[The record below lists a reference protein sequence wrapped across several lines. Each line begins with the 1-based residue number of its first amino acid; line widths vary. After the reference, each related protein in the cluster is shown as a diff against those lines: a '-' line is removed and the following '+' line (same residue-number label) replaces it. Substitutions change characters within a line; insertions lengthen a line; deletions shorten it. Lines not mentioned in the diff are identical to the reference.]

1 MTHETSLNIASM
13 VAWPW
18 LAPAALAESSGAP
31 TAQCATDQMPG
42 WTLTPADRR
51 YRGTGSRFNALS
63 MTISRCASGRLPQSA
78 VLLLSISG
86 SCVSTAYAQ
95 ADTQPPAEATTLDTL
110 KVQGQRER
118 LLDAPATVGSRL
130 GLTQRQ
136 TPASLQVIDQGDIA
150 RQGARTTSEVF
161 DMVAGAMVGN
171 VPGNPAVV
179 TMRGFSGN
187 TVSVLHDGVRLGTST
202 IVTRNLDT
210 FGLERVE
217 VLRGPASVLYG
228 EGALGGVINLVSR
241 KPQLGAPSMEGMLG
255 LGSFNTWRG
264 GFDVNKPISDTVA
277 VRGFVSRLRSDSLND
292 IDNNQTD
299 LLTVGGSL
307 LWRPGTGVAMLF
319 SFEHAEDDS
328 TGTYQG
334 SPMVPADVARSPSH
348 VVRSTSGLVVD
359 KATRHLNYNPLGAT
373 SGAKSDL
380 LRWRMDLPLGNNW
393 SLQNDLSWYQADRDF
408 FYSDNW
414 IYNRA
419 SGQFSRTAERIR
431 HDQRFWN
438 ERLALSFDGQVGGH
452 RNRFTTGVEHNDTD
466 FYNPRQT
473 GVTTPVSLLDPQ
485 LGVFPDGAAGNFPG
499 AGNNVIFDSRL
510 RTSAVFA
517 ENALNLTDRWILLAG
532 ARFEKIALSRDIRD
546 LNTGSAESFRPDYSP
561 FSWRVGTVFDLTP
574 DVQVY
579 GQYAT
584 AVSPVSTLL
593 TMRPAAGVFDLS
605 KGTSLEAG
613 VKASAWDKRVELTAA
628 AYRIERD
635 NILTRDPANP
645 SISVQGGE
653 QSSQGVEFSAQAQM
667 TRGLRLDLAAAYGTA
682 RYDRLLEVGGADRSG
697 NRPINV
703 PNGTAS
709 LAASYRFPSVPL
721 SIGASGR
728 NVGGFYTDNANTIHV
743 RGYTSFDAWVGYD
756 WQRVSA
762 VLRVR
767 NLSDELYGT
776 YSGYPSTHIYLGAPR
791 SVELTLR
798 TRF

>member
-1 MTHETSLNIASM
+1 MTYRFA
-13 VAWPW
+13 
-18 LAPAALAESSGAP
+18 SGALL
-31 TAQCATDQMPG
+31 QK
-42 WTLTPADRR
+42 
-51 YRGTGSRFNALS
+51 
-63 MTISRCASGRLPQSA
+63 SA
-78 VLLLSISG
+78 LLLSICAVLS
-86 SCVSTAYAQ
+86 SAAH
-95 ADTQPPAEATTLDTL
+95 ADTRDQRPPADTTTLDTL
-110 KVQGQRER
+110 KVQGQRQR
-118 LLDAPATVGSRL
+118 LLDSPEAVGSRL
-130 GLTQRQ
+130 GLTQRE
-136 TPASLQVIDQGDIA
+136 TPASIQVIDQNAIA
-150 RQGARTTSEVF
+150 TQGARTTSEVF
-161 DMVAGAMVGN
+161 DMVGGAMVGN

-228 EGALGGVINLVSR
+228 EGALGGAINLVSR
-241 KPQLGAPSMEGMLG
+241 KPQLGVTSMEGMLG
-255 LGSFNTWRG
+255 VGSFNTRRA
-264 GFDVNKPISDTVA
+264 GFDVNKPLSDTVA
-277 VRGFVSRLRSDSLND
+277 VRGFVSRLRSDSLDD
-292 IDNNQTD
+292 IDSNQTD

-307 LWRPGTGVAMLF
+307 LWRADSGMSMLF

-334 SPMVPADVARSPSH
+334 SPMVPADVALRPSH
-348 VVRSTSGLVVD
+348 VVRSADGFVVD
-359 KATRHLNYNPLGAT
+359 EATRHVNYNPLGAT
-373 SGAKSDL
+373 TGANSDL
-380 LRWRMDLPLGNNW
+380 LRWRLELPLGDRW

-419 SGQFSRTAERIR
+419 TGQFSRTAERIR
-431 HDQRFWN
+431 HDQQTWN

-452 RNRFTTGVEHNDTD
+452 RNRFTAGLEHSDTD

-473 GVTTPVSLLDPQ
+473 GVTTPVSPLDPV
-485 LGVFPDGAAGNFPG
+485 LGIFPDDSAANFPG

-510 RTSAVFA
+510 RTSALFV
-517 ENALNLTDRWILLAG
+517 ENALNVTDRWILLAG
-532 ARFEKIALSRDIRD
+532 ARTEKIKLSRDIRD
-546 LNTGSAESFRPDYSP
+546 LNAGTSQSFRPDYDP
-561 FSWRVGTVFDLTP
+561 FSWRVGTVFDVTP
-574 DVQVY
+574 DVQLY
-579 GQYAT
+579 GQYST

-605 KGTSLEAG
+605 KGKSLEAG
-613 VKASAWDKRVELTAA
+613 IKATAWDKRLELTAA

-635 NILTRDPANP
+635 NILTRDPTNP

-653 QSSQGVEFSAQAQM
+653 QSSQGVELSAQAQV

-682 RYDRLLEVGGADRSG
+682 RYDKLLEAGGADRTG
-697 NRPINV
+697 NRPTNV

-709 LAASYRFPSVPL
+709 FAASYRFLGLPL

-743 RGYTSFDAWVGYD
+743 RGHTTFDAWVGYD

-767 NLSDELYGT
+767 NLTDELYGT

>member
-1 MTHETSLNIASM
+1 
-13 VAWPW
+13 
-18 LAPAALAESSGAP
+18 
-31 TAQCATDQMPG
+31 
-42 WTLTPADRR
+42 
-51 YRGTGSRFNALS
+51 
-63 MTISRCASGRLPQSA
+63 
-78 VLLLSISG
+78 LLSICAVLS
-86 SCVSTAYAQ
+86 SAAH
-95 ADTQPPAEATTLDTL
+95 ADTPDQRPPADTTTLDTL
-110 KVQGQRER
+110 KVQGQRQR
-118 LLDAPATVGSRL
+118 LLDSPEAVGSRL
-130 GLTQRQ
+130 GLTQRE
-136 TPASLQVIDQGDIA
+136 TPASIQVIDQNAIA
-150 RQGARTTSEVF
+150 TQGARTTSEVF
-161 DMVAGAMVGN
+161 DMVGGAMVGN

-228 EGALGGVINLVSR
+228 EGALGGAINLVSR
-241 KPQLGAPSMEGMLG
+241 KPQLGATSMEGMLG
-255 LGSFNTWRG
+255 VGSFNTWRAG
-264 GFDVNKPISDTVA
+264 LDVNKPLSDTVA
-277 VRGFVSRLRSDSLND
+277 VRGFISRLRSDSLDD
-292 IDNNQTD
+292 IDNNQAD

-307 LWRPGTGVAMLF
+307 LWRADSGMSMLF

-334 SPMVPADVARSPSH
+334 SPMVPASVARSPSH
-348 VVRSTSGLVVD
+348 VVRSADGFVVD
-359 KATRHLNYNPLGAT
+359 EATRYVNYNPLGAT
-373 SGAKSDL
+373 TGANSDL
-380 LRWRMDLPLGNNW
+380 LRWRLELPLGNHW

-419 SGQFSRTAERIR
+419 TGQFSRTAERIQ
-431 HDQRFWN
+431 HDQQTWN

-452 RNRFTTGVEHNDTD
+452 RNRFTAGVEYNDTD
-466 FYNPRQT
+466 FHNPRQT
-473 GVTTPVSLLDPQ
+473 GVTTPVSPLDPV
-485 LGVFPDGAAGNFPG
+485 LGVFPDGSAANFPG

-517 ENALNLTDRWILLAG
+517 ESALNVTDRWILLAG
-532 ARFEKIALSRDIRD
+532 ARTEKIKLSRDIRD
-546 LNTGSAESFRPDYSP
+546 LNTGTSQSFRPDYDP

-574 DVQVY
+574 DVQLY
-579 GQYAT
+579 GQYST

-605 KGTSLEAG
+605 KGKSLEAG
-613 VKASAWDKRVELTAA
+613 IKATAWDKRLELTAA

-635 NILTRDPANP
+635 NILTRDPTNP

-653 QSSQGVEFSAQAQM
+653 QSSQGVELSAQAQV

-682 RYDRLLEVGGADRSG
+682 RYDKLLEAGGADRTG
-697 NRPINV
+697 NRPTNV

-709 LAASYRFPSVPL
+709 LAVSYRFLGLPL

-743 RGYTSFDAWVGYD
+743 RGHTTFDAWVGYD

-767 NLSDELYGT
+767 NLTDELYGT

>member
-1 MTHETSLNIASM
+1 
-13 VAWPW
+13 
-18 LAPAALAESSGAP
+18 
-31 TAQCATDQMPG
+31 
-42 WTLTPADRR
+42 
-51 YRGTGSRFNALS
+51 
-63 MTISRCASGRLPQSA
+63 MTISNFISA
-78 VLLLSISG
+78 GMPRKGALLLAISA
-86 SCVSTAYAQ
+86 SCAPSAYAQ
-95 ADTQPPAEATTLDTL
+95 TDHQQPPAEATTLDTL
-110 KVQGQRER
+110 QVQGQYQR
-118 LLDAPATVGSRL
+118 LLDAPEAIGSRL
-130 GLTQRQ
+130 GLSQRE
-136 TPASLQVIDQGDIA
+136 TPASLQVIDQSDIA
-150 RQGARTTSEVF
+150 QQGARTTSEVF

-187 TVSVLHDGVRLGTST
+187 TVSVLHDGVRLGAST

-228 EGALGGVINLVSR
+228 EGALGGAINLVSR
-241 KPQLGAPSMEGMLG
+241 KPQLAATSMEGMLG
-255 LGSFNTWRG
+255 VGSFNTWRA
-264 GFDVNKPISDTVA
+264 GFDVNTPLSDTVA

-292 IDNNQTD
+292 IDDNQTD

-307 LWRPGTGVAMLF
+307 LWRPGTGMSMLF

-334 SPMVPADVARSPSH
+334 APMVPADVARSPSH
-348 VVRSTSGLVVD
+348 VVRSTDGFVVD
-359 KATRHLNYNPLGAT
+359 KATRHVNYNPPGAT
-373 SGAKSDL
+373 TGANSDL
-380 LRWRMDLPLGNNW
+380 LRWRVDLPLGSGW

-419 SGQFSRTAERIR
+419 SGQFSRTAERIQ
-431 HDQRFWN
+431 HDQRVWN
-438 ERLALSFDGQVGGH
+438 ERLALAFDGQVGGH
-452 RNRFTTGVEHNDTD
+452 RNRFTAGLEHNDTD
-466 FYNPRQT
+466 FHNPRQT
-473 GVTTPVSLLDPQ
+473 GTTTPVSPINPA
-485 LGVFPDGAAGNFPG
+485 LGVFPDESAANFPG
-499 AGNNVIFDSRL
+499 PGNNVIFDSRL
-510 RTSAVFA
+510 RTSAAFA

-532 ARFEKIALSRDIRD
+532 ARIEKISLSRDIRD
-546 LNTGSAESFRPDYSP
+546 LNTGSSETFRPDYSP
-561 FSWRVGTVFDLTP
+561 FSWRVGTVFDVTP

-605 KGTSLEAG
+605 KGKSLEAG
-613 VKASAWDKRVELTAA
+613 VKASVWDKRVELTAA

-635 NILTRDPANP
+635 NILTRDPTNP

-653 QSSQGVEFSAQAQM
+653 QSSQGVELSAQARV

-682 RYDRLLEVGGADRSG
+682 RYDRLMEAGGADRSG
-697 NRPINV
+697 NRPTNV
-703 PNGTAS
+703 PNGTAT
-709 LAASYRFPSVPL
+709 LAGSYRFVRVPL
-721 SIGASGR
+721 SIGASAR

-743 RGYTSFDAWVGYD
+743 RGATTFDAWVGYD
-756 WQRVSA
+756 WQRVAA

>member
-1 MTHETSLNIASM
+1 MIHRFAS
-13 VAWPW
+13 
-18 LAPAALAESSGAP
+18 AALP
-31 TAQCATDQMPG
+31 
-42 WTLTPADRR
+42 RK
-51 YRGTGSRFNALS
+51 
-63 MTISRCASGRLPQSA
+63 SA
-78 VLLLSISG
+78 LLLSLCSAFA
-86 SCVSTAYAQ
+86 STAH
-95 ADTQPPAEATTLDTL
+95 ADNRDPPPPPDATTLDTL
-110 KVQGQRER
+110 KVHGQRQR
-118 LLDAPATVGSRL
+118 LLDSPETVGSRL
-130 GLTQRQ
+130 GLTQRE
-136 TPASLQVIDQGDIA
+136 TPASIQVIDQNDIA
-150 RQGARTTSEVF
+150 TQGARTTSEVF
-161 DMVAGAMVGN
+161 DMVGGAMVGN

-228 EGALGGVINLVSR
+228 EGALGGAINLVSR
-241 KPQLGAPSMEGMLG
+241 KPQLGATSMESMLG
-255 LGSFNTWRG
+255 IGSFNTWRG
-264 GFDVNKPISDTVA
+264 GLDVNKPLSDSVA
-277 VRGFVSRLRSDSLND
+277 VRGFVSRLRSDSLDD
-292 IDNNQTD
+292 IDDNQTD

-307 LWRPGTGVAMLF
+307 LWRADSGMSMLF

-334 SPMVPADVARSPSH
+334 SPMVPAVVAREPSH
-348 VVRSTSGLVVD
+348 VVRSADGFVVD
-359 KATRHLNYNPLGAT
+359 EATRHVNYNPRGAST
-373 SGAKSDL
+373 GANSDL
-380 LRWRMDLPLGNNW
+380 LRWRVELPLGNHW

-419 SGQFSRTAERIR
+419 TGLFSRSAERVQ
-431 HDQRFWN
+431 HDQRTWN
-438 ERLALSFDGQVGGH
+438 ERLALSFDGELGGH
-452 RNRFTTGVEHNDTD
+452 RNRFTSGVEYNDTD
-466 FYNPRQT
+466 FHNPRQT
-473 GVTTPVSLLDPQ
+473 GVATPVSPLDPVV
-485 LGVFPDGAAGNFPG
+485 GVFPDGSAANFPG
-499 AGNNVIFDSRL
+499 AGNNVIFESRL
-510 RTSAVFA
+510 RTSALFA
-517 ENALNLTDRWILLAG
+517 ENALNVTDRWILLAG
-532 ARFEKIALSRDIRD
+532 ARVEKIKLSRDTRD
-546 LNTGSAESFRPDYSP
+546 LNTGTLESFRPDYDP

-579 GQYAT
+579 GQYST

-605 KGTSLEAG
+605 KGKSVEAG
-613 VKASAWDKRVELTAA
+613 IKASVWDKRVELTAA

-635 NILTRDPANP
+635 NILTRDPTNP

-653 QSSQGVEFSAQAQM
+653 QSSQGVEFSAQAQL

-682 RYDRLLEVGGADRSG
+682 RYDKLLEAGGVDRSG
-697 NRPINV
+697 NRPTNV

-709 LAASYRFPSVPL
+709 LAASYRFQGLPL

-743 RGYTSFDAWVGYD
+743 RGHTTFDAWVGYD
-756 WQRVSA
+756 WQRISA
-762 VLRVR
+762 VVRVR
-767 NLSDELYGT
+767 NLTDELYGT

>member
-1 MTHETSLNIASM
+1 
-13 VAWPW
+13 
-18 LAPAALAESSGAP
+18 
-31 TAQCATDQMPG
+31 
-42 WTLTPADRR
+42 
-51 YRGTGSRFNALS
+51 
-63 MTISRCASGRLPQSA
+63 MTISKFASSTLPRHG

-86 SCVSTAYAQ
+86 FCAPAADAQ
-95 ADTQPPAEATTLDTL
+95 TSEQRTDAEPTTLDTL
-110 KVQGQRER
+110 KVQGQRQRR
-118 LLDAPATVGSRL
+118 LESPEAVGSRL
-130 GLTQRQ
+130 GLTQRE
-136 TPASLQVIDQGDIA
+136 TPASLQVIDHTDIA
-150 RQGARTTSEVF
+150 TQGARTTSEVF

-187 TVSVLHDGVRLGTST
+187 TISVLHDGVRLGAST

-210 FGLERVE
+210 VGLERVE

-228 EGALGGVINLVSR
+228 EGALGGAINLVSR
-241 KPQLGAPSMEGMLG
+241 KPQPEATSMEGMLG
-255 LGSFNTWRG
+255 IGSFNTWRAG
-264 GFDVNKPISDTVA
+264 LDVNKPISDTVA
-277 VRGFVSRLRSDSLND
+277 VRGFVSRLRSDSLDD

-299 LLTVGGSL
+299 LLTVGGGL
-307 LWRPGTGVAMLF
+307 LWRPGSGMSMLF

-334 SPMVPADVARSPSH
+334 SPMVPADVARSPSP
-348 VVRSTSGLVVD
+348 VVRSSNGMVVD
-359 KATRHLNYNPLGAT
+359 EATRHVNYNPLGAT
-373 SGAKSDL
+373 TGANSDL
-380 LRWRMDLPLGNNW
+380 LRWRVDLPLGNHW

-414 IYNRA
+414 IYTPA
-419 SGQFSRTAERIR
+419 TGQLSRSAERIQ

-438 ERLALSFDGQVGGH
+438 ERLALAFDGRLGGH
-452 RNRFTTGVEHNDTD
+452 RNRFTAGMEHNDTK
-466 FYNPRQT
+466 FHNPRQT
-473 GVTTPVSLLDPQ
+473 GVTTPVSPLDPV
-485 LGVFPDGAAGNFPG
+485 LGVFPDGSAANFPG

-510 RTSAVFA
+510 RTLAVFA
-517 ENALNLTDRWILLAG
+517 ENALNLTARWILLAG
-532 ARFEKIALSRDIRD
+532 ARVEKIQLSRDIRD
-546 LNTGSAESFRPDYSP
+546 VNTGNVASFRPDYRP

-574 DVQVY
+574 EVQLY

-605 KGTSLEAG
+605 KGKSLEAG
-613 VKASAWDKRVELTAA
+613 IKASAWGKRIEWTAA

-645 SISVQGGE
+645 SISVQGGA
-653 QSSQGVEFSAQAQM
+653 QSSQGVELSAQAQL

-682 RYDRLLEVGGADRSG
+682 RYDRLLEAGGADRSG
-697 NRPINV
+697 KRPPNV
-703 PNGTAS
+703 PDGSAT
-709 LAASYRFPSVPL
+709 LAASYRFLRVPL
-721 SIGASGR
+721 SLGASSR
-728 NVGGFYTDNANTIHV
+728 NVGGFSTDNANTIHV
-743 RGYTSFDAWVGYD
+743 GGHTTFDAWVGYD

-767 NLSDELYGT
+767 NLSDALYGT

-791 SVELTLR
+791 SIELTLR

>member
-1 MTHETSLNIASM
+1 MKISKFASRKL
-13 VAWPW
+13 P
-18 LAPAALAESSGAP
+18 
-31 TAQCATDQMPG
+31 
-42 WTLTPADRR
+42 
-51 YRGTGSRFNALS
+51 
-63 MTISRCASGRLPQSA
+63 PQSA
-78 VLLLSISG
+78 LLLSISG
-86 SCVSTAYAQ
+86 FCAPAAYAEAINQ
-95 ADTQPPAEATTLDTL
+95 LPAAEARTLDTL
-110 KVQGQRER
+110 NVQGQRQR
-118 LLDAPATVGSRL
+118 LLDSPEAVGSRL
-130 GLTQRQ
+130 ALTQRE
-136 TPASLQVIDQGDIA
+136 TPASVQVIDQSEIA
-150 RQGARTTSEVF
+150 THGARTTSEVF

-228 EGALGGVINLVSR
+228 EGALGGAINLVSR
-241 KPQLGAPSMEGMLG
+241 KPHLDATSMEGMVG
-255 LGSFNTWRG
+255 VGSFNTLRS
-264 GFDVNKPISDTVA
+264 GFDVNKPLSDSVA
-277 VRGFVSRLRSDSLND
+277 VRGFVSRLRSDSLDD
-292 IDNNQTD
+292 IDNNRAD
-299 LLTVGGSL
+299 LLTVGGGL
-307 LWRPGTGVAMLF
+307 LWRPGTGMSMLL

-334 SPMVPADVARSPSH
+334 SPMVPASVAQSPSH
-348 VVRSTSGLVVD
+348 VVRSTNGFVVD
-359 KATRHLNYNPLGAT
+359 KATRHVNYNPLGAT
-373 SGAKSDL
+373 TGANSDL
-380 LRWRMDLPLGNNW
+380 LRWRVDLPLGDNW

-419 SGQFSRTAERIR
+419 TGQFSRTAERIQ

-438 ERLALSFDGQVGGH
+438 ERLTLSFDGQVGGR
-452 RNRFTTGVEHNDTD
+452 RNRFTAGVEYNDTD
-466 FYNPRQT
+466 FHNPRQT
-473 GVTTPVSLLDPQ
+473 GVTTSVSPIDPI
-485 LGVFPDGAAGNFPG
+485 LGVFPDGSAGNFPG
-499 AGNNVIFDSRL
+499 AGSNVIFDSRL

-517 ENALNLTDRWILLAG
+517 ENALNLTSRWMLLAG
-532 ARFEKIALSRDIRD
+532 ARFENITLSRDIRD
-546 LNTGSAESFRPDYSP
+546 LNTGSSESFRPDYSP
-561 FSWRVGTVFDLTP
+561 FSWRVGSVFDLTA

-579 GQYAT
+579 GQYST

-605 KGTSLEAG
+605 EGTSLEAG
-613 VKASAWDKRVELTAA
+613 VKASVWEKRVELTAA

-635 NILTRDPANP
+635 NILTRDPINP

-653 QSSQGVEFSAQAQM
+653 QSSQGVEFSAQAQV
-667 TRGLRLDLAAAYGTA
+667 TRGWQLDLAAAYGTA
-682 RYDRLLEVGGADRSG
+682 RYDRLLEAGGADRGG

-703 PNGTAS
+703 PNGTAT
-709 LAASYRFPSVPL
+709 LATSYRCVRVPL
-721 SIGASGR
+721 SIGASAR
-728 NVGGFYTDNANTIHV
+728 SVGGFYTDNANTIHV
-743 RGYTSFDAWVGYD
+743 RGHTTFAAWVGYD

>member
-1 MTHETSLNIASM
+1 MIHRSASR
-13 VAWPW
+13 A
-18 LAPAALAESSGAP
+18 
-31 TAQCATDQMPG
+31 
-42 WTLTPADRR
+42 
-51 YRGTGSRFNALS
+51 
-63 MTISRCASGRLPQSA
+63 LPQKSA
-78 VLLLSISG
+78 LLLSICAVLS
-86 SCVSTAYAQ
+86 SAAH
-95 ADTQPPAEATTLDTL
+95 ADTRDQQPPADATTMDTL
-110 KVQGQRER
+110 KVQGQRQR
-118 LLDAPATVGSRL
+118 LLDSSEAVGSRL
-130 GLTQRQ
+130 GLTQRE
-136 TPASLQVIDQGDIA
+136 TPGSLQVIDQNDIA
-150 RQGARTTSEVF
+150 TQGARTTSEVF
-161 DMVAGAMVGN
+161 DMVGGAMVGN

-228 EGALGGVINLVSR
+228 EGALGGAINLVSR
-241 KPQLGAPSMEGMLG
+241 KPQLGATSMEGMLG
-255 LGSFNTWRG
+255 VGSFNTWRAG
-264 GFDVNKPISDTVA
+264 LDVNKPLSDTVA
-277 VRGFVSRLRSDSLND
+277 VRGFVSRLRSDSLDD

-307 LWRPGTGVAMLF
+307 LWRADSGMSMLF

-334 SPMVPADVARSPSH
+334 SPMVPAEVALRPSH
-348 VVRSTSGLVVD
+348 VVRSADGFVVD
-359 KATRHLNYNPLGAT
+359 EATRHVNYNPLGAT
-373 SGAKSDL
+373 TGANSDL
-380 LRWRMDLPLGNNW
+380 MRWRVELPLGNHW

-414 IYNRA
+414 IYSRA
-419 SGQFSRTAERIR
+419 TGQFSRTAERIQ
-431 HDQRFWN
+431 HEQQTWN
-438 ERLALSFDGQVGGH
+438 ERLAVSFDGQVGGH
-452 RNRFTTGVEHNDTD
+452 RNRFTAGIEYNDTD
-466 FYNPRQT
+466 FHNPRQT
-473 GVTTPVSLLDPQ
+473 GITTPVSPLDPA
-485 LGVFPDGAAGNFPG
+485 LGVFPDGSAANFPG

-510 RTSAVFA
+510 RTSAIFA
-517 ENALNLTDRWILLAG
+517 ENALNVTDRWILLAG
-532 ARFEKIALSRDIRD
+532 TRIEKIKLSRDIRD
-546 LNTGSAESFRPDYSP
+546 LNTGTSESFRPDYDP

-579 GQYAT
+579 GQYST

-605 KGTSLEAG
+605 KGKSLEAG
-613 VKASAWDKRVELTAA
+613 IKASVWDKRMELTAA

-635 NILTRDPANP
+635 NILTRDPSNP

-653 QSSQGVEFSAQAQM
+653 QSSQGVELSAQAQV
-667 TRGLRLDLAAAYGTA
+667 TRGLRLDLAVAYGTA
-682 RYDRLLEVGGADRSG
+682 RYDKLLEAGGADRTG
-697 NRPINV
+697 NRPTNV

-709 LAASYRFPSVPL
+709 LAASYHFLGLPL

-743 RGYTSFDAWVGYD
+743 RGHTTFDAWMGYD
-756 WQRVSA
+756 WQRLSA

-767 NLSDELYGT
+767 NLTDEVYGT

>member
-1 MTHETSLNIASM
+1 MTL
-13 VAWPW
+13 
-18 LAPAALAESSGAP
+18 
-31 TAQCATDQMPG
+31 
-42 WTLTPADRR
+42 
-51 YRGTGSRFNALS
+51 SRFVPRRFSA
-63 MTISRCASGRLPQSA
+63 QSA
-78 VLLLSISG
+78 LMLSIGGFLSPD
-86 SCVSTAYAQ
+86 AYAETDGQ
-95 ADTQPPAEATTLDTL
+95 LSPAEATTLDTL
-110 KVQGQRER
+110 TVQGQRQR
-118 LLDAPATVGSRL
+118 LLDAPEAVGSRL
-130 GLTQRQ
+130 GLSQRE
-136 TPASLQVIDQGDIA
+136 TPASLQVIDQSDIA
-150 RQGARTTSEVF
+150 TQGARTTSEVF
-161 DMVAGAMVGN
+161 DMVAGALVGN

-210 FGLERVE
+210 FGLDRVE

-228 EGALGGVINLVSR
+228 EGALGGAINLVSR
-241 KPQLGAPSMEGMLG
+241 KPKLGAASMEAMLG
-255 LGSFNTWRG
+255 IGSFNTWRAG
-264 GFDVNKPISDTVA
+264 VDVNTPLSDTVA

-292 IDNNQTD
+292 IDNNHTD

-307 LWRPGTGVAMLF
+307 LWRPDAGLSMLF

-334 SPMVPADVARSPSH
+334 SPMVPSYVAQSPSD
-348 VVRSTSGLVVD
+348 VVRSSNGFVVD
-359 KATRHLNYNPLGAT
+359 KATRHVNYNPLGAT
-373 SGAKSDL
+373 SGANSDL
-380 LRWRMDLPLGNNW
+380 LRWRVDFALGNNW

-419 SGQFSRTAERIR
+419 TGNFSRTAERIQ
-431 HDQRFWN
+431 HDQQFWN
-438 ERLALSFDGQVGGH
+438 ERLALSFDGRIGGR
-452 RNRFTTGVEHNDTD
+452 RNRFTAGVEYNDTD
-466 FYNPRQT
+466 FHNPRQT
-473 GVTTPVSLLDPQ
+473 GVTTPVSPINPV
-485 LGVFPDGAAGNFPG
+485 LGAFPGGSTGNFPG
-499 AGNNVIFDSRL
+499 AGNNVIFESRL

-517 ENALNLTDRWILLAG
+517 ENALNVTDRLILLAG
-532 ARFEKIALSRDIRD
+532 ARLETIKLSRDIRD
-546 LNTGSAESFRPDYSP
+546 LNTGSVESFRPDYHP
-561 FSWRVGTVFDLTP
+561 FSWRVGSVFDLTP

-579 GQYAT
+579 AQYST

-605 KGTSLEAG
+605 KGKSLEG
-613 VKASAWDKRVELTAA
+613 GIKASVWEKRIEMTAA

-635 NILTRDPANP
+635 NILTRDPTNP

-653 QSSQGVEFSAQAQM
+653 QSSQGVELSAQAQM
-667 TRGLRLDLAAAYGTA
+667 TRGLRIDLAAAYGTA
-682 RYDRLLEVGGADRSG
+682 RYDRLLEAGGADRSG
-697 NRPINV
+697 NRPTNV

-709 LAASYRFPSVPL
+709 LAATYRFQRAPL

-743 RGYTSFDAWVGYD
+743 RGHTTFDAWVGYD

-776 YSGYPSTHIYLGAPR
+776 YSGYPATHIYLGATR

>member
-1 MTHETSLNIASM
+1 MIHRSASR
-13 VAWPW
+13 A
-18 LAPAALAESSGAP
+18 
-31 TAQCATDQMPG
+31 
-42 WTLTPADRR
+42 
-51 YRGTGSRFNALS
+51 
-63 MTISRCASGRLPQSA
+63 LPQKSA
-78 VLLLSISG
+78 LLLSICAVLS
-86 SCVSTAYAQ
+86 SAAH
-95 ADTQPPAEATTLDTL
+95 ADTRDQQPPADATTLDTL
-110 KVQGQRER
+110 KVQGQRQR
-118 LLDAPATVGSRL
+118 LLDSPEAVGSRL
-130 GLTQRQ
+130 GLTQRE
-136 TPASLQVIDQGDIA
+136 TPGSLQVIDQNDIA
-150 RQGARTTSEVF
+150 TQGARTTSEVF
-161 DMVAGAMVGN
+161 DMVGGAMVGN

-228 EGALGGVINLVSR
+228 EGALGGAINLVSR
-241 KPQLGAPSMEGMLG
+241 KPQLGATSMEGMLG
-255 LGSFNTWRG
+255 VGSFNTWRAG
-264 GFDVNKPISDTVA
+264 LDVNKPLSDTVA
-277 VRGFVSRLRSDSLND
+277 VRGFVSRLRSDSLDD

-307 LWRPGTGVAMLF
+307 LWRADSGMSMLF

-334 SPMVPADVARSPSH
+334 SPMVPAEVALRPSH
-348 VVRSTSGLVVD
+348 VVRSADGFVVD
-359 KATRHLNYNPLGAT
+359 EATRHVNYNPLGAT
-373 SGAKSDL
+373 TGANSDL
-380 LRWRMDLPLGNNW
+380 MRWRVELPLGNHW

-414 IYNRA
+414 IYSRA
-419 SGQFSRTAERIR
+419 TGQFSRTAERIQ
-431 HDQRFWN
+431 HEQQTWN
-438 ERLALSFDGQVGGH
+438 ERLAVSFDGQVGGH
-452 RNRFTTGVEHNDTD
+452 RNRFTAGIEYNDTD
-466 FYNPRQT
+466 FHNPRQT
-473 GVTTPVSLLDPQ
+473 GITTPVSPLDPA
-485 LGVFPDGAAGNFPG
+485 LGVFPDGSAANFPG

-510 RTSAVFA
+510 RTSAIFA
-517 ENALNLTDRWILLAG
+517 ENALNVTDRWILLAG
-532 ARFEKIALSRDIRD
+532 TRIEKIKLSRDIRD
-546 LNTGSAESFRPDYSP
+546 LNTGTSESFRPDYDP

-579 GQYAT
+579 GQYST

-605 KGTSLEAG
+605 KGKSLEAG
-613 VKASAWDKRVELTAA
+613 IKASVWDKRMELTAA

-635 NILTRDPANP
+635 NILTRDPSNP

-653 QSSQGVEFSAQAQM
+653 QSSQGVELSAQAKV
-667 TRGLRLDLAAAYGTA
+667 TRGLRLDLAVAYGTA
-682 RYDRLLEVGGADRSG
+682 RYDKLLEAGGADRTG
-697 NRPINV
+697 NRPTNV

-709 LAASYRFPSVPL
+709 LAASYHFLGLPL

-743 RGYTSFDAWVGYD
+743 RGHTTFDAWMGYD
-756 WQRVSA
+756 WQRLSA

-767 NLSDELYGT
+767 NLTDEVYGT

>member
-1 MTHETSLNIASM
+1 MIHRFAS
-13 VAWPW
+13 
-18 LAPAALAESSGAP
+18 AALP
-31 TAQCATDQMPG
+31 
-42 WTLTPADRR
+42 RK
-51 YRGTGSRFNALS
+51 
-63 MTISRCASGRLPQSA
+63 SA
-78 VLLLSISG
+78 LLLSLCSVFA
-86 SCVSTAYAQ
+86 SAAH
-95 ADTQPPAEATTLDTL
+95 ADNPDQPPPPDATTLDTL
-110 KVQGQRER
+110 KVQGQRQR
-118 LLDAPATVGSRL
+118 LLDSPETVGSRL
-130 GLTQRQ
+130 GLTQRE
-136 TPASLQVIDQGDIA
+136 TPASIQVINQSDIA
-150 RQGARTTSEVF
+150 TQGARTTSEVF
-161 DMVAGAMVGN
+161 GMVGGAMVGN

-228 EGALGGVINLVSR
+228 EGALGGAINLVSR
-241 KPQLGAPSMEGMLG
+241 KPQLGATSMEGMLG
-255 LGSFNTWRG
+255 VGSFNTWRG
-264 GFDVNKPISDTVA
+264 GLDVNTPLSDSVA
-277 VRGFVSRLRSDSLND
+277 ARGFVSRLRSDSLDD

-307 LWRPGTGVAMLF
+307 LWRVDAGMSMLF

-334 SPMVPADVARSPSH
+334 SPMVPAAVARSPSH
-348 VVRSTSGLVVD
+348 AVRSADGFVVD
-359 KATRHLNYNPLGAT
+359 AATRHVNYNPRGAT
-373 SGAKSDL
+373 TGANSDL
-380 LRWRMDLPLGNNW
+380 LRWRAELPLGNHW

-414 IYNRA
+414 IYSRA
-419 SGQFSRTAERIR
+419 TGQFSRTAERIQ
-431 HDQRFWN
+431 HDQRTWN

-452 RNRFTTGVEHNDTD
+452 RNRFTSGVEYNDTD

-473 GVTTPVSLLDPQ
+473 GVTTPVTPLDPV
-485 LGVFPDGAAGNFPG
+485 LGVFPDGSAARFPG

-517 ENALNLTDRWILLAG
+517 ENALNVTDRWILLAG
-532 ARFEKIALSRDIRD
+532 ARVERIKLSRDIRD
-546 LNTGSAESFRPDYSP
+546 LNTGALESFRPDYHP
-561 FSWRVGTVFDLTP
+561 FSWRVGTVYDLTR

-579 GQYAT
+579 GQYST

-605 KGTSLEAG
+605 EGRSLEAG
-613 VKASAWDKRVELTAA
+613 VKASVWHKRVELTAA

-635 NILTRDPANP
+635 NVLTRDPTNP

-653 QSSQGVEFSAQAQM
+653 QSSQGVELSAQAQV

-682 RYDRLLEVGGADRSG
+682 RYDRLLEAGGADRTG
-697 NRPINV
+697 NRPANV
-703 PNGTAS
+703 PNGTAFV
-709 LAASYRFPSVPL
+709 AASYQFLGLPL

-728 NVGGFYTDNANTIHV
+728 NVGGFYTDNANTLHV
-743 RGYTSFDAWVGYD
+743 RGHTTFDAWVGYD
-756 WQRVSA
+756 WQRISA

-767 NLSDELYGT
+767 NLTDELYGT